1 MNYTVI
7 LSISIRPW
15 VTALGQPFW
24 MAVHASDWGDS
35 LNQHGR
41 GGKQNTMVMMFVGIV
56 VLIVDGTFCTIP
68 TVANLR
74 SGSFRSRRRVFC
86 YHPNPNR
93 GCHFNEFTS
102 MTRKVIT
109 HAECWESQLSNGIRV
124 GGSLAESSQ
133 RNIHP
138 HAVVEIVISTEF

>member
-24 MAVHASDWGDS
+24 MAVHASDWGDA

-74 SGSFRSRRRVFC
+74 SGSFRSRWKVFC

-102 MTRKVIT
+102 MTRK
-109 HAECWESQLSNGIRV
+109 SNNTCRKLRV
-124 GGSLAESSQ
+124 SAFKWYSGWRVAGRVFSKKYPSTRSS
-133 RNIHP
+133 
-138 HAVVEIVISTEF
+138 